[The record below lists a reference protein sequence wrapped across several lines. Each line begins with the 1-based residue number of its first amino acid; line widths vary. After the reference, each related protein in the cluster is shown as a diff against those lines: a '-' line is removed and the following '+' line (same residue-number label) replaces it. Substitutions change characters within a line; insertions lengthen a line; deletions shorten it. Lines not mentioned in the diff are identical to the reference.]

1 MLGVWVCEALRMRLV
16 CDQFF
21 KDIQAGI
28 YSRIITSTTGSQRY
42 GELVKASTVPVLS
55 LKINS

>member
-1 MLGVWVCEALRMRLV
+1 LV
-16 CDQFF
+16 CGQFF
-21 KDIQAGI
+21 EDIQAGI

-55 LKINS
+55 LKMNT